1 MCAQNTPTEVRVSQR
16 IKDADL
22 DKLVH
27 VQLLFEIWASQCL
40 NERMVPREIFK
51 PLMSPGKIVYWRLAL
66 CWELVDVFK
75 PWLELIFKCK
85 KPQLKSEM
93 ARLFLEIFYAPTA
106 TATFGAR
113 PLPDFMEKYADF
125 QVVIGSGENCES
137 PTFYPYITKKELQL
151 WILAQHPIFN
161 VGSLLRFL
169 PYEEQYTEGSIRSSV
184 IKMVTPPSTIPGT
197 GTDNDG
203 RVNNPRK
210 TRTAEYSPSSSSGN
224 APQQQTPLQEPLVR
238 NDDDIQV
245 VYKPKVKETP
255 ENILEK
261 IHSVI
266 ESRRIFP
273 PLIFDDV
280 VARPWRAGGEVAGI
294 INWVHLHTP
303 GDWLADFAYNER
315 YRYEH
320 STVGL
325 MLRTNVCAYLAS
337 PYRRGLSV
345 IARASSPELFGLNL
359 TPDVYTT
366 LDYHTILEHARDNY
380 LDQLKIYLND
390 APSGLKRS
398 VAPNA
403 RLEMFP
409 FSDRR
414 LVANMTLRGTTT
426 GSFDYNEF
434 LVTKYSNVR
443 ELRHGNYEFQ
453 IPVHDNTELDTY
465 QLINTI
471 IPQIPCTSY
480 YRDPLKMPTRIEDL
494 QLVLKCLS
502 VLGSASEARC
512 SWVSFG
518 SLPNRYFIPS
528 TQYGDRSEFG
538 MFRGRFDYDTPECS
552 VQTDEE
558 AQEVKWIIAELYP
571 KTPAA
576 NSAYNLVAL
585 SNLWELQERLGETS
599 LIGRKV
605 TVTKGKNQE
614 KTFITVGPQHY
625 RIPASPTR
633 DPIANDFHYWLGWF
647 MHIAWSIPSVGS
659 RLKLRRFDI
668 SSAFAAV
675 ASFFQGF
682 EAMTDEQ
689 ITKWLEDEGYNRLQ
703 VAYMIYTDCLTQ
715 NPLLQD
721 GLWRSQVNQVFESFN
736 FRAPFRKP

>member
-1 MCAQNTPTEVRVSQR
+1 MCAQNTLGDAKVSQP
-16 IKDADL
+16 IKGADL
-22 DKLVH
+22 DKLVD
-27 VQLLFEIWASQCL
+27 VQLLFETWASQCL
-40 NERMVPREIFK
+40 NERMVPHEIFK
-51 PLMSPGKIVYWRLAL
+51 PLMSLNKIVYWRLAM
-66 CWELVDVFK
+66 CQELKNLFP
-75 PWLELIFKCK
+75 PWLELIFNCK

-106 TATFGAR
+106 TATFGVR
-113 PLPDFMEKYADF
+113 PLPDFMEKYTDF
-125 QVVIGSGENCES
+125 QIVLGSGENCVS
-137 PTFYPYITKKELQL
+137 PAFYPYITKNELQH
-151 WILAQHPIFN
+151 WILTQHPIFN

-238 NDDDIQV
+238 NGDDIRI

-255 ENILEK
+255 QNLLEK

-273 PLIFDDV
+273 PLIFDKV
-280 VARPWRAGGEVAGI
+280 AARPLLAGGEVTGV

-303 GDWLADFAYNER
+303 GDWLADFAYEGE
-315 YRYEH
+315 YRNIH

-337 PYRRGLSV
+337 PHRRELSV
-345 IARASSPELFGLNL
+345 IARASSPKLFGLNL

-366 LDYHTILEHARDNY
+366 LDYHTILERARDDY
-380 LDQLKIYLND
+380 LAQLKIYLND

-398 VAPNA
+398 VTPNI
-403 RLEMFP
+403 RLEIFP
-409 FSDRR
+409 FSDRQ
-414 LVANMTLRGTTT
+414 LVANMTLHGTTT

-443 ELRHGNYEFQ
+443 VLRYANYDFD
-453 IPVHDNTELDTY
+453 IPVDGNTELNTY
-465 QLINTI
+465 QLINAI

-502 VLGSASEARC
+502 VLGSASEAHC
-512 SWVSFG
+512 SLISFG

-538 MFRGRFDYDTPECS
+538 MFRGRFDYDTAECS
-552 VQTDEE
+552 VQTEEE

-605 TVTKGKNQE
+605 TVMTKGENPE

-625 RIPASPTR
+625 RIPASSTR
-633 DPIANDFHYWLGWF
+633 APIVNDFHYWLGWF
-647 MHIAWSIPSVGS
+647 MHIARMIPSVRT
-659 RLKLRRFDI
+659 RLKSFEIR
-668 SSAFAAV
+668 SALAAEK
-675 ASFFQGF
+675 SFTQGF

-703 VAYMIYTDCLTQ
+703 VAYMMYTDCLTQ

-721 GLWRSQVNQVFESFN
+721 EVWRSQVNQVFESFN